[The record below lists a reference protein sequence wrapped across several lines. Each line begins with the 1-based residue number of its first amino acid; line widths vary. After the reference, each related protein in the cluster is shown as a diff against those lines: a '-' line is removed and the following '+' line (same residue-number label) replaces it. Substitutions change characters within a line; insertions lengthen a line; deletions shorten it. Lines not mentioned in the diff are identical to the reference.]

1 MNSRFKGLGKVIF
14 LVPLLLAILL
24 RMFAGEE
31 DESNR
36 GAFLCILFA
45 LSGTVTLVI
54 GVLQDKKTGTEAF
67 SRKAW
72 TSDLMESQHLFF
84 YMPLRLVGIVA
95 LVLSPLFL
103 LL

>member
-1 MNSRFKGLGKVIF
+1 
-14 LVPLLLAILL
+14 
-24 RMFAGEE
+24 MFAGDEE
-31 DESNR
+31 ESNR

-45 LSGTVTLVI
+45 LSGGITFAI
-54 GVLQDKKTGTEAF
+54 GVLQDKKAGIEVF

-72 TSDLMESQHLFF
+72 TSEMMDSQHLFF
-84 YMPLRLVGIVA
+84 YMPLRLVGILA